1 MVTLETGEAEGV
13 LNKTIGLIG
22 ARKPRPLF
30 FKTRFGIHTFG
41 LKFPIDVL
49 ILDKNDRVVYLRERL
64 LPNRLFFWNPRFNKV
79 IELPSGTI
87 LDNNIICGDK
97 IRLIFAPKL

>member
-1 MVTLETGEAEGV
+1 MVTLEVGEAKGV

-22 ARKPRPLF
+22 AKNRRALF

-41 LKFPIDVL
+41 LKLPIDVL

-79 IELPSGTI
+79 VELPAGTARNHR
-87 LDNNIICGDK
+87 LALNDK
-97 IRLIFAPKL
+97 IRLVICKK